1 MKFKTTL
8 EKFESNLW
16 GYHIPVPNEIVE
28 KFIQGDNKRIVL
40 KINEGGEVQCAFMP
54 DGNGGWFINVNKELR
69 KKLNLKVGQEVNAE
83 IQKDESKYG
92 LPMPEEMLELLQI
105 DDEGNKIFHE
115 LTPGKQR
122 SLLFIIGKPKNSDT
136 RLRKAL
142 MTIDYL
148 KEANGKLDFKE
159 LNTFFKD
166 RKEDY

>member
-8 EKFESNLW
+8 EKLENQLW
-16 GYHIPVPNEIVE
+16 NYHIPVSNDIAKE
-28 KFIQGDNKRIVL
+28 FIIGKNRRIVL
-40 KINEGGEVQCAFMP
+40 KINGKHELQCAFMP
-54 DGNGGWFINVNKELR
+54 DGKTDWFININKELR
-69 KKLNLKVGQEVNAE
+69 KKLGLELGQAIDAE
-83 IQKDESKYG
+83 IRKDISKYG

-105 DDEGNKIFHE
+105 DDEGNKLFHE

-148 KEANGKLDFKE
+148 KSVSGKLDFKE
-159 LNTFFKD
+159 LHTFYKD
-166 RKEDY
+166 KKGDY